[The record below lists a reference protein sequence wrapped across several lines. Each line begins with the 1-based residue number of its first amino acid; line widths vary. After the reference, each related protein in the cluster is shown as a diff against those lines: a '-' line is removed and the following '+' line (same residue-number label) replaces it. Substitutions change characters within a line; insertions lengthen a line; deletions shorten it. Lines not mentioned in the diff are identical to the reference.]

1 MSGLETPTD
10 TTEPLDRAAMF
21 AAGPPRI
28 QRRTIWIVLAV
39 AAVLGIGGAYAD
51 HSFNVQPAPS
61 PTPVTQTATPQ
72 HETLAQ
78 FIGVKTLDDNLAPA
92 IDLTDSAGRSFSLS
106 QLAGRPVI
114 LTFLGATCEESC
126 DVVSLELLKA
136 EATLASAHIRPAVV
150 IVDADPQHLSVASAG
165 AAFKHRPLS
174 DLSGATFVTGSLTEM
189 EQIWKTYGVTIE
201 DDPTTGV
208 LAYTNVVYL
217 IDAGG
222 HLRDSLTPFVN
233 ESFSGDGTL
242 PLAEINRF
250 ASGIADYLEQVAR

>member
-150 IVDADPQHLSVASAG
+150 IINADPDDLARSSEADTFDRGQLARAG
-165 AAFKHRPLS
+165 AIFL
-174 DLSGATFVTGSLTEM
+174 TGSLA
-189 EQIWKTYGVTIE
+189 QIQPVWRSYAVTIE
-201 DDPTTGV
+201 VDPTTGV
-208 LAYTNVVYL
+208 LAYTNVGYL